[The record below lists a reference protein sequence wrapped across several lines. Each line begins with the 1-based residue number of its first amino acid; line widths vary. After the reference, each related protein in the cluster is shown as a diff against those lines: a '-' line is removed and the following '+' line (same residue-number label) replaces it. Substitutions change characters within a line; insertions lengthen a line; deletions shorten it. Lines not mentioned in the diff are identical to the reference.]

1 MKDEDI
7 IGQEFEGV
15 EFEDVPNMPFT
26 HRFHKPFIGKTGIVL
41 HIHKS
46 YPHLCLVRFNHVI
59 GTKKEIHFPVA
70 VVKQQIEDRIPI
82 DLDDLFNQ
90 IKSL

>member
-15 EFEDVPNMPFT
+15 EFEDVPNMRYSSSLHGMFLG
-26 HRFHKPFIGKTGIVL
+26 RTGTVIN
-41 HIHKS
+41 INPS
-46 YPHLCLVRFNHVI
+46 YPHLCLVKFDI
-59 GTKKEIHFPVA
+59 GIGAKGTRHFPVA
-70 VVKQQIEDRIPI
+70 VVKQQIEDRVPI
-82 DLDDLFNQ
+82 DLDDLFKQ

>member
-7 IGQEFEGV
+7 VGQEFEGV
-15 EFEDVPNMPFT
+15 AFSSIPRLPFDSAY
-26 HRFHKPFIGKTGIVL
+26 KPYIGKTGTVIRL
-41 HIHKS
+41 HDDPKYCYVEFGGSIG
-46 YPHLCLVRFNHVI
+46 VRK
-59 GTKKEIHFPVA
+59 GIHFPTA

>member
-1 MKDEDI
+1 MKNEDI
-7 IGQEFEGV
+7 VGQEFEAV
-15 EFEDVPNMPFT
+15 EFKSIPRLPFDSEY
-26 HRFHKPFIGKTGIVL
+26 KPYIGKTGIVTRL
-41 HIHKS
+41 HEDPQFCYVEFGGSIG
-46 YPHLCLVRFNHVI
+46 VRK
-59 GTKKEIHFPVA
+59 GRYFPTA

>member
-15 EFEDVPNMPFT
+15 KFESIPRLPFDSSYN
-26 HRFHKPFIGKTGIVL
+26 PFMGKTGIVTHL
-41 HIHKS
+41 HEDRRYCYVEFGGS
-46 YPHLCLVRFNHVI
+46 I
-59 GTKKEIHFPVA
+59 GIRKGIHFPTA

>member
-7 IGQEFEGV
+7 IGQEFECV
-15 EFEDVPNMPFT
+15 EFEDVPNLTYGKSLTGMFT
-26 HRFHKPFIGKTGIVL
+26 GRAGTVINIHDSKP
-41 HIHKS
+41 HI
-46 YPHLCLVRFNHVI
+46 CLVRFDKGI
-59 GTKKEIHFPVA
+59 GPIGERYFPVS

-82 DLDDLFNQ
+82 DLDDLFKQ